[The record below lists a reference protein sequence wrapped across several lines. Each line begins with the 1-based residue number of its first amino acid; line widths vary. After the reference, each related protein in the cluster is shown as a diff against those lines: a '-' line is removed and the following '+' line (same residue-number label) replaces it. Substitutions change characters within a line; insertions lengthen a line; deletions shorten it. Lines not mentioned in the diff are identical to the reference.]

1 MKKIKYILE
10 IIAAT
15 ITDIAK
21 LREEYRIYE
30 QKVKGLWGDG
40 KL

>member
-21 LREEYRIYE
+21 LRKEYRDYL
-30 QKVKGLWGDG
+30 KKKKGLWGDG